1 MTTWVL
7 SLEQAPALRVD
18 LRGIVPAALAGL
30 SLDQI
35 ERLPVFHGNDTLPL
49 AELCHVEGVNGN
61 GAMTLVLQGDFSRC
75 DRIGWQLAGG
85 YIEVRGNAGDY
96 VGAGMTAGEI
106 RVSGNTGV
114 LAACE
119 MQGGLLDVAGN
130 VGDFA
135 AAALPGSMDGMRGGT
150 LIVRGSAADRFGDRM
165 RRGTALVFGDA
176 GDFLGSRM
184 VAGSIAVGG
193 RIGAHCAWGMLRG
206 SIVCAGA
213 APSIAPTFVPTGHDI
228 SVFWQLLAR
237 DLARLGEPFAAL
249 PARRIR
255 RIAGDLAVGGKGEL
269 LLPH

>member
-7 SLEQAPALRVD
+7 SLKHAPALRVD
-18 LRGIVPAALAGL
+18 LRGIVPAALTEL
-30 SLDQI
+30 SLDRI

-49 AELCHVEGVNGN
+49 AELCHVESVDGN
-61 GAMTLVLQGDFSRC
+61 GATLVLQGDFSRF

-85 YIEVRGNAGDY
+85 RIEVRGNAGDY

-106 RVSGNTGV
+106 RVSGNAGV

-150 LIVRGSAADRFGDRM
+150 LIVQGSAADRFGDRM

-193 RIGAHCAWGMLRG
+193 RIGAHCAWGMRRG

-237 DLARLGEPFAAL
+237 DLARFGGPFAGLASK
-249 PARRIR
+249 RIE
-255 RIAGDLAVGGKGEL
+255 RIAGDLAVAGKGEL
-269 LLPH
+269 LLLK